1 MTKKSKGSKNISKP
15 DFKEVMGTLNDEA
28 LTEVLRK
35 RNLYQP
41 EAARSAIDE
50 AIRRGLI
57 NSEEDLLSEKYR
69 IQPLKTRLFPEIENE
84 HLRVKIRKSISR
96 SLLISG
102 ILPLI
107 FGAIRIQSGNLNEAA
122 LILIFGFIWSAF
134 SFRLMKSFSR
144 NIICFLLILAG
155 ISLFYIIRLLAG
167 QPGINLIDKIAV
179 SFFYLLLFYGLLFL
193 LRLKT

>member
-1 MTKKSKGSKNISKP
+1 MTEKSKGSKNISKP

-102 ILPLI
+102 ILPFI

>member
-107 FGAIRIQSGNLNEAA
+107 FGVIRIQSGNLNEAA
-122 LILIFGFIWSAF
+122 LILIFGLIWSAF

-167 QPGINLIDKIAV
+167 QSGINLIDKIAV

>member
-122 LILIFGFIWSAF
+122 LILIFGLIWLAF

>member
-102 ILPLI
+102 ILPFI

-122 LILIFGFIWSAF
+122 LILIFGLIWSAF